1 MRRRL
6 VSILKIALISLLF
19 AGMVAYLVVEYYFN
33 VSSNAVLW
41 SVRSSSAPLEVRMGD
56 DAWVPLQ
63 GKARL
68 DLNGALRERYREPG
82 LVWRSLRVRR
92 PARRLGQWAQKLFG
106 AEVNVIEIKPEE
118 FVFSTSF
125 RPDFERTTAR
135 ERLDSENLWF
145 CVTANFQYP
154 SGKPMGWVWH
164 QGRLVHAEKLDW
176 SGAFFVKNEKPWF
189 GPKSLIDEVPGRI
202 MEGSQVYPA
211 VMKNHVVFPYV
222 NATPERFFNGKEIT
236 YRSLAGVRRDGTV
249 VFIAS
254 GDGGVMTVSEVSLLA
269 QYLNVQHATL
279 LDGGKAL
286 QYSIRT
292 EDGPWD
298 FKAYNTQLPFKSPE
312 LKPQIS
318 PVFIAVKKRPP
329 PIVTERPAP

>member
-1 MRRRL
+1 
-6 VSILKIALISLLF
+6 
-19 AGMVAYLVVEYYFN
+19 
-33 VSSNAVLW
+33 
-41 SVRSSSAPLEVRMGD
+41 
-56 DAWVPLQ
+56 
-63 GKARL
+63 
-68 DLNGALRERYREPG
+68 
-82 LVWRSLRVRR
+82 
-92 PARRLGQWAQKLFG
+92 
-106 AEVNVIEIKPEE
+106 
-118 FVFSTSF
+118 
-125 RPDFERTTAR
+125 
-135 ERLDSENLWF
+135 
-145 CVTANFQYP
+145 
-154 SGKPMGWVWH
+154 
-164 QGRLVHAEKLDW
+164 
-176 SGAFFVKNEKPWF
+176 
-189 GPKSLIDEVPGRI
+189 

-298 FKAYNTQLPFKSPE
+298 FKAYNTQLPFKSPD